1 VARKKKDSKL
11 IKPIDIKRHQ
21 QFQRDVDDLMHYG
34 HMRHYTAEIYAKTQ
48 ESKGNISDY
57 YHAQKPISNNFLK
70 KFKKAYSRILK
81 RIREKNRRAD
91 LPIASKNTRARSNP
105 IDLKEQLPKTDT
117 DVPIEDVGYYSDF
130 EKIVM
135 EKLIGIEERLARLEQ
150 KMDTPPDTPP
160 QKD

>member
-1 VARKKKDSKL
+1 MTRKKKDSKL
-11 IKPIDIKRHQ
+11 TKPLDIKRHQ
-21 QFQRDVDDLMHYG
+21 QFKRDVDDLMHYG
-34 HMRHYTAEIYAKTQ
+34 HMRHYTAEINAKTQ

-81 RIREKNRRAD
+81 RIREKNRRTD
-91 LPIASKNTRARSNP
+91 IPIAINKTKTQSNQVDP
-105 IDLKEQLPKTDT
+105 AKLPPNNDTAVPVEQS
-117 DVPIEDVGYYSDF
+117 GYHSDF

-150 KMDTPPDTPP
+150 KMDTPPETPP